1 MDNAKRISEKFQE
14 IKKSKHEFQKF
25 QSCTLKF
32 KNNHQINCNTALYPE
47 TDNQDRYCVCVWK
60 RP

>member
-32 KNNHQINCNTALYPE
+32 KNQNKK
-47 TDNQDRYCVCVWK
+47 NQKKVQAAKSLKNV
-60 RP
+60 